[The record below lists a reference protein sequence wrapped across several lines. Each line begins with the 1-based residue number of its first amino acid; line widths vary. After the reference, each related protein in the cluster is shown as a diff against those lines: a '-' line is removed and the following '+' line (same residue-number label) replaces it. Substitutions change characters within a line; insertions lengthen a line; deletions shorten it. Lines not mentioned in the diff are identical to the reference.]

1 MALCEC
7 GLIEVCSFCFRI
19 AEDGA
24 TAKAK
29 MLEVERAASAGGGV
43 STRRA
48 GGKGVFGG
56 DYTNMPDGSLEISW
70 EDWRDYLILS
80 PHVDSLTDVLRY
92 WRHATV
98 SLFTL
103 TLILKF
109 V

>member
-1 MALCEC
+1 MLNAF
-7 GLIEVCSFCFRI
+7 SFVFRI
-19 AEDGA
+19 AEEGA
-24 TAKAK
+24 NAKGK
-29 MLEVERAASAGGGV
+29 MLEVERAASAGGAV

-48 GGKGVFGG
+48 GGKVGTFGV

-98 SLFTL
+98 SLVEFTGNL
-103 TLILKF
+103 YSCE
-109 V
+109 